1 MYWEKESILWLVLPW
16 NRWICVNLKV
26 LMSLRIIRN
35 FWRNPSIYELLER
48 NARISK
54 TSISN
59 QISSI
64 KLSSKKICLNS
75 KLIFLDYFECHYFCH
90 NELIATW
97 ETNKKSF
104 ITYSFH
110 SFQNLICKKKV
121 LYFFSIF
128 HLNAFCV
135 TFIFRLIFS
144 EYFKWR
150 KSSFRALQDF
160 KDSLLIEDVIELNI
174 KSN

>member
-64 KLSSKKICLNS
+64 KLSSKKIFLNS
-75 KLIFLDYFECHYFCH
+75 KLIFLDYFECYYFCH

-110 SFQNLICKKKV
+110 SSQNLICKKKV
-121 LYFFSIF
+121 LYFFQFFIWMLFVLLLFFVLYSVNISNEERA
-128 HLNAFCV
+128 HL
-135 TFIFRLIFS
+135 
-144 EYFKWR
+144 
-150 KSSFRALQDF
+150 
-160 KDSLLIEDVIELNI
+160 ELYRI
-174 KSN
+174 LRTRYWLKMWLS